1 MRRKA
6 LAGLGLPLALAF
18 TAGIATPAH
27 AASTTSWQLNEPA
40 GAKTAFSSGVTGL
53 NGVVGAGIT
62 TGVSSGDRTVYKF
75 TGAGKVA
82 VADSKKNPA
91 INPGA
96 RDFEFSVT
104 FRKSVQAQEA
114 NLFQKRLA
122 GTIKDPETGAKVGNG
137 QWKVDTTYGDQYCT
151 FRGDETTLT
160 GDPSS
165 PDAGGIKV
173 RATLAKDVWY
183 TITCKKTASAIS
195 ISIKNENSGKVIATR
210 TAAKAVGTL
219 QPNTAPVTLGG
230 KAGDC
235 GTNCDYLQGEID
247 KASITI
253 Y

>member
-1 MRRKA
+1 MRPKV
-6 LAGLGLPLALAF
+6 LAGFGLPLALAL
-18 TAGIATPAH
+18 TAGTAMPAH
-27 AASTTSWQLNEPA
+27 AATATGWQLNEPA

-62 TGVSSGDRTVYKF
+62 TGVSSGGGTVYKF

-82 VADSKKNPA
+82 VADSKKSPA

-96 RDFEFSVT
+96 RDFEFSVR

-122 GTIKDPETGAKVGNG
+122 GTIKDPETGTKVGNG

-160 GDPSS
+160 GNPGDPN
-165 PDAGGIKV
+165 AGGIKV
-173 RATLAKDVWY
+173 RTTLKKDVWY
-183 TITCKKTASAIS
+183 TITCKKTATSIS
-195 ISIKNENSGKVIATR
+195 ISIKNDAGKVVAAKS
-210 TAAKAVGTL
+210 AAKAVGTL
-219 QPNTAPVTLGG
+219 QPNTAPVTIGG
-230 KAGDC
+230 KAGTC
-235 GTNCDYLQGEID
+235 GTNCDYLKGEID
-247 KASITI
+247 YASVTI